1 MNTYVKAALAVA
13 MSACSMSMAIAQENV
28 IHVGLNGD
36 IRSTDP
42 GVNRDD
48 NTDAVMMHIVEGL
61 VAFGEDTRI
70 APLLASAVDILP
82 DGLRYTFTL
91 RDGVRFQNG
100 EVLTADDVLW
110 TWQRYLDPKTQWRC
124 LAEFDGRGAAKV
136 VEVLAPDPKTVE
148 FRLDQANGLFL
159 AAMARTDCA
168 GSGILHP
175 DSLAAD
181 GSWRAPIGTGPF
193 TLGTWQKGQYVELER
208 FDGYTPRAEA
218 EVDGYT
224 GNKQAFVDKVRFEVI
239 PDSASAKAALLS
251 GGVDVLPDVTAMD
264 AAQLKQ
270 VKNLQVQVSPIM
282 TISGL
287 LFQTR
292 DPLLKDVRI
301 RRAVA
306 LSLDYAQMVAAL
318 SDGLSQVN
326 NSVIPTASPYY
337 DATAHKG
344 YAYDLDQARRLL
356 KEAGY
361 TGEKIRM
368 LVNKRYPQMFDMGL
382 LSQAMAQAAGLNI
395 EMETLEWG
403 TQLERY
409 QSGSY
414 QMMSFSY
421 SGRFDAA
428 QSYESVIGDKQKEP
442 RKVWDSPQALALLR
456 EAQREVDPARRR
468 PLFDQLHTLMLE
480 EVPMVVIY
488 NGTAIGAMG
497 KRVEGYRSWPVAKPR
512 LWGVKLADTSK

>member
-1 MNTYVKAALAVA
+1 M
-13 MSACSMSMAIAQENV
+13 
-28 IHVGLNGD
+28 
-36 IRSTDP
+36 
-42 GVNRDD
+42 
-48 NTDAVMMHIVEGL
+48 
-61 VAFGEDTRI
+61 
-70 APLLASAVDILP
+70 
-82 DGLRYTFTL
+82 
-91 RDGVRFQNG
+91 
-100 EVLTADDVLW
+100 
-110 TWQRYLDPKTQWRC
+110 
-124 LAEFDGRGAAKV
+124 
-136 VEVLAPDPKTVE
+136 
-148 FRLDQANGLFL
+148 
-159 AAMARTDCA
+159 
-168 GSGILHP
+168 
-175 DSLAAD
+175 
-181 GSWRAPIGTGPF
+181 
-193 TLGTWQKGQYVELER
+193 
-208 FDGYTPRAEA
+208 
-218 EVDGYT
+218 
-224 GNKQAFVDKVRFEVI
+224 RFEVI

-251 GGVDVLPDVTAMD
+251 GGVDLLPDVTAMD

-270 VKNLQVQVSPIM
+270 VKNLQIQVSPIM

-318 SDGLSQVN
+318 SDGLSVVN
-326 NSVIPTASPYY
+326 NSIIPTASPYY

-344 YAYDLDQARRLL
+344 YTYNLDEARRLL

-361 TGEKIRM
+361 GGEKIRM

-382 LSQAMAQAAGLNI
+382 LSQAMTQAAGLNI

-409 QSGSY
+409 QTGSY

-428 QSYESVIGDKQKEP
+428 QSYESVIGDKDKEP
-442 RKVWDSPQALALLR
+442 RKVWDNPEALAILR
-456 EAQREVDPARRR
+456 EAQREVDPAKRRS
-468 PLFDQLHTLMLE
+468 LFDRLHTLMLKD
-480 EVPMVVIY
+480 VPMVVIY

-512 LWGVKLADTSK
+512 LWGVTLLDTSK

>member
-70 APLLASAVDILP
+70 APLLASAVDISP

-326 NSVIPTASPYY
+326 NSVIPTASP
-337 DATAHKG
+337 
-344 YAYDLDQARRLL
+344 
-356 KEAGY
+356 
-361 TGEKIRM
+361 
-368 LVNKRYPQMFDMGL
+368 
-382 LSQAMAQAAGLNI
+382 
-395 EMETLEWG
+395 
-403 TQLERY
+403 
-409 QSGSY
+409 
-414 QMMSFSY
+414 
-421 SGRFDAA
+421 
-428 QSYESVIGDKQKEP
+428 
-442 RKVWDSPQALALLR
+442 
-456 EAQREVDPARRR
+456 
-468 PLFDQLHTLMLE
+468 
-480 EVPMVVIY
+480 
-488 NGTAIGAMG
+488 
-497 KRVEGYRSWPVAKPR
+497 
-512 LWGVKLADTSK
+512 